1 MPRII
6 KHPELRREELLDH
19 AQALFMTHG
28 YDRASLNDVIAAAG
42 VSKGAFYHY
51 FASKEALL
59 EALAERFARQA
70 LAGVQDVLG
79 DPDLDP
85 LGRLNALLAKSRQAK
100 VETAAEAWALFETM
114 FRPENLVLFHRI
126 NLAASAAFSPL
137 LVEIIRQGVADG
149 TFHTFDPDGVADIV
163 MQFGLATHD
172 VVAKAIVGGSDADMD
187 TAIEALE
194 KRVRLYE
201 IALDRILRLP
211 DGSIRIG
218 EPGYVRA
225 VMTARRA
232 GPAAAAAVPSKIRKR
247 S

>member
-19 AQALFMTHG
+19 AQALFLMHG
-28 YDRASLNDVIAAAG
+28 HDKASLNDVIAVAG
-42 VSKGAFYHY
+42 ISKGAFYHY

-79 DPDLDP
+79 DLALDP
-85 LGRLNALLAKSRQAK
+85 LGRLNALLAKSQQAK

-137 LVEIIRQGVADG
+137 LVEIIKQGVADG
-149 TFHTFDPDGVADIV
+149 TFRTFDPEGVADIV
-163 MQFGLATHD
+163 MQFGMATHG
-172 VVAKAIVGGSDADMD
+172 VVAKAIVGGDADMD
-187 TAIEALE
+187 VAIEALE

-201 IALDRILRLP
+201 IALDRILGLP

-232 GPAAAAAVPSKIRKR
+232 GPAASAAVPPKIRKR

>member
-19 AQALFMTHG
+19 AQALFLTRG
-28 YDRASLNDVIAAAG
+28 YDKASLNDVIATAG

-70 LAGVQDVLG
+70 LAGVQKIVD

-85 LGRLNALLAKSRQAK
+85 LGRLNALLATSRQAK
-100 VETAAEAWALFETM
+100 IETAAEAWALFETL

-126 NLAASAAFSPL
+126 NLAASKSFTPV
-137 LVEIIRQGVADG
+137 LVEIIRQGVEDG
-149 TFHTFDPDGVADIV
+149 AFRTSDPEGVADIV

-172 VVAKAIVGGSDADMD
+172 VTAKALAGGSDADMEI
-187 TAIEALE
+187 AIETLE
-194 KRVRLYE
+194 RRVRLYE
-201 IALDRILRLP
+201 IALDRILGLP

-218 EPGYVRA
+218 EPGFVRA
-225 VMTARRA
+225 VMTARR
-232 GPAAAAAVPSKIRKR
+232 GNPAATGVASEARGI
-247 S
+247 

>member
-1 MPRII
+1 MPRVI
-6 KHPELRREELLDH
+6 KHPELRREELLDQ
-19 AQALFMTHG
+19 AQALFLAHG

-70 LAGVQDVLG
+70 LAGVQDVLD
-79 DPDLDP
+79 DPGLDP
-85 LGRLNALLAKSRQAK
+85 LNRLNGLLAKSRQAK
-100 VETAAEAWALFETM
+100 IETASEAWALFETM

-126 NLAASAAFSPL
+126 NLAAGASFSPL
-137 LVEIIRQGVADG
+137 LVKIIRQGVEDG
-149 TFHTFDPDGVADIV
+149 TFRTFDPEGVADMV
-163 MQFGLATHD
+163 MQFGMATHG
-172 VVAKAIVGGSDADMD
+172 VVAKAIASGSDADMD
-187 TAIEALE
+187 VAIETLE

-201 IALDRILRLP
+201 VALDRILGLP
-211 DGSIRIG
+211 DGSIRIS

-225 VMTARRA
+225 VMTARRRTVEQA
-232 GPAAAAAVPSKIRKR
+232 PS

>member
-6 KHPELRREELLDH
+6 KHPELRREELLNH
-19 AQALFMTHG
+19 AQALFLTHG

-79 DPDLDP
+79 DPALGP

-114 FRPENLVLFHRI
+114 FRSENLVLFHRI

-149 TFHTFDPDGVADIV
+149 TFHTFDPEGVADIV
-163 MQFGLATHD
+163 MQFGMATHD

-201 IALDRILRLP
+201 IALDRILGLP

-232 GPAAAAAVPSKIRKR
+232 GPTAAVPSKIRKR

>member
-19 AQALFMTHG
+19 AQALFLTHG
-28 YDRASLNDVIAAAG
+28 YDKASLNDVIATAG

-79 DPDLDP
+79 DPALDP

-126 NLAASAAFSPL
+126 NVAANAAFSPL
-137 LVEIIRQGVADG
+137 LVEIIKQGVADG
-149 TFHTFDPDGVADIV
+149 TFRTFDPEGVADIV

-172 VVAKAIVGGSDADMD
+172 VIAKAFAGGSDADMD
-187 TAIEALE
+187 IAIETLE
-194 KRVRLYE
+194 RRVRLYE
-201 IALDRILRLP
+201 IALDRILGLP

-232 GPAAAAAVPSKIRKR
+232 SPSSSVADAASEARR
-247 S
+247 M

>member
-6 KHPELRREELLDH
+6 KHPELRREELLNH
-19 AQALFMTHG
+19 AQALFLTHG

-79 DPDLDP
+79 DPALDP
-85 LGRLNALLAKSRQAK
+85 LGRLNALLAKSRQAR

-149 TFHTFDPDGVADIV
+149 TFHTFDPEGVADIV
-163 MQFGLATHD
+163 MQFGMATHD

-201 IALDRILRLP
+201 IALDRILGLP

-232 GPAAAAAVPSKIRKR
+232 GPTAAVPSKIRKR